1 MRFSLFIPFQL
12 LFHFHLYV
20 CPQGQNLPPIL
31 LSFLFFF
38 FWVESGD
45 KFLGIRIQFVYQQ
58 EIEWV
63 SLNES
68 SAKVPESVR
77 SPSIST
83 QPKTNPQKIHPP
95 SGDGVFVISCINFPL
110 DSQFPS
116 FLLAFFIFFR
126 LFSTFL
132 PP

>member
-1 MRFSLFIPFQL
+1 M
-12 LFHFHLYV
+12 
-20 CPQGQNLPPIL
+20 PPGAESTPHS
-31 LSFLFFF
+31 SFLYFFF

-77 SPSIST
+77 SPSISNPT
-83 QPKTNPQKIHPP
+83 QSNPQKIHPP